1 MAEGASNMYS
11 QLSETVAK
19 VKQQQDQHQKALEII
34 TRQLTQFTQF
44 YEAAKEIRA
53 VLSTRSF
60 DSNNR
65 EESMMA
71 NEGMFHFLKK

>member
-1 MAEGASNMYS
+1 MAEGASNIYS
-11 QLSETVAK
+11 QLFETVAK
-19 VKQQQDQHQKALEII
+19 VKQQQDQHQKAIETI
-34 TRQLTQFTQF
+34 TQQLTQF

-53 VLSTRSF
+53 VLSTRCF

-71 NEGMFHFLKK
+71 NEGMFHFLNK